1 MIIFGGIFVLLL
13 FAQNL
18 TYAQVESGNF
28 DFEGNNRNYKV
39 FLPDNYSD
47 ASKFPLVF
55 NFHPYGFDAQWQ
67 ITYTRLQV
75 FADTLGYIIVYPNAV
90 ENWNSGISDH
100 SSYPTPD
107 VDDVGFINALI
118 DTLNNHY
125 SIDLERIY
133 ACGFSNGGF
142 MSLRLACELS
152 HRIAAIASVGGSL
165 PISIANN
172 CDPTRTVPV
181 LMVNG
186 TDDLSLPIGG
196 NSDWYSV
203 DQTVNLW
210 IGHNNCLETSSVFID
225 DLDPADGCT
234 VEKISYT
241 DCDYNCNVLYY
252 KVHGGGHTWPGGN
265 TEKWISGNTNM
276 DVNANYEILKFF
288 NEAQLTPASVE
299 SHKIDVQ
306 LNTYPNPFDTETT
319 ISFQLLKASKV
330 EIRIYNAAGQEIKT
344 FLFQNKNASTHTVY
358 WDGTNNYGEYGS
370 GGLYMISLS
379 TSDFHTTKKV
389 IFIR

>member
-1 MIIFGGIFVLLL
+1 MIIFGGIFIFL
-13 FAQNL
+13 FLTQKV

-39 FLPDNYSD
+39 FLPDNYSGTT
-47 ASKFPLVF
+47 KFPLVF
-55 NFHPYGFDAQWQ
+55 NLHPYTFDAQWQ

-75 FADTLGYIIVYPNAV
+75 VADTLGYIIVYPNAV
-90 ENWNSGISDH
+90 DNWNSGLSYNNN
-100 SSYPTPD
+100 YPTAD

-118 DTLNNHY
+118 DTLGNHY

-152 HRIAAIASVGGSL
+152 HRIAAIASVGGLL
-165 PISIANN
+165 PKSIAEN
-172 CDPTRTVPV
+172 CDPTRNVPV
-181 LMVNG
+181 LMIRG
-186 TDDLSLPIGG
+186 TEDIPPTSALTFW
-196 NSDWYSV
+196 NSA
-203 DQTVNLW
+203 DQTVAHW
-210 IGHNNCLETSSVFID
+210 VGFNNCLETNSIFLD

-241 DCDYNCNVLYY
+241 SCDYNCNVLYY

-265 TEKWISGNTNM
+265 VEKNPDGNTNM
-276 DVNANYEILKFF
+276 DISANYEILKFF
-288 NEAQLTPASVE
+288 SEAQLTPASVE
-299 SHKIDVQ
+299 SHQFDGQ

-344 FLFQNKNASTHTVY
+344 FLFQNKNAGSHIIY
-358 WDGTNNYGEYGS
+358 WDGTNNSGDFVS

-379 TSDFHTTKKV
+379 TSDIHTTKKI